1 MSGTGTAD
9 DNRSLARLAGTIIIL
24 VSVALVAG
32 RIALVTRLLEPA
44 LLRKANDPGFS
55 PPWPGTRPEPTPFI
69 SSNDKSRWATVRA
82 LTENG
87 TFVVARRDKE
97 MVRATALLPLF
108 QTTWHGALA
117 SAGAAHRL
125 RLAADRGFLFEEEA
139 WKTVDRVLD
148 PATLE
153 YYSSKPPLL
162 PVLVAGLVKPLEPLL
177 GWKPSTHPFEVTRL
191 VLTLVNLLPWWL
203 YLVVFR
209 NLLDRLPAGEG
220 TRLVILAMAG
230 MGTLVH
236 PFLVVFNNHTP
247 GTFAVLFA
255 MACLARVW
263 LAPAEKPAGATWHLL
278 AGLCAGFA
286 VTCELPALSFAGL
299 AGLAL
304 FLKAPGKAMAAYAPG
319 VAAPVLALAACN
331 LAALGRLRP
340 AYAEFGGPWYM
351 YEGSS
356 WYDPGHLKRG
366 IDWARLN
373 LGETVGTYAV
383 HLTVGHHGL
392 FSLTPFFLLSIPGAW
407 MAHTERK
414 RDSAR
419 GFLALLGHL
428 AWILTSVLLAFY
440 LFKSD
445 NYGGNSCG
453 ARWLQW
459 LTPLLLVSALP
470 AVDRLMG
477 SRTGRWVVL
486 LLMAISV
493 MSATAGSGNPWR
505 RPWLYDVMKWFGWP
519 GYE

>member
-1 MSGTGTAD
+1 MSD
-9 DNRSLARLAGTIIIL
+9 DSRSLARLAGTVVIL

-44 LLRKANDPGFS
+44 LLRKATDPGFT
-55 PPWPGTRPEPTPFI
+55 PPWPSARPEPTPFL
-69 SSNDKSRWATVRA
+69 SSNDKSRWATVRS

-87 TFVVARRDKE
+87 TFVVARRDLDT
-97 MVRATALLPLF
+97 VRSTALLPLF

-117 SAGAAHRL
+117 SAGAGHRL
-125 RLAADRGFLFEEEA
+125 RLSADKGFLFEDEA
-139 WKTVDRVLD
+139 WRTVDRVLD

-162 PVLVAGLVKPLEPLL
+162 PVLAAGLVKPLDALF
-177 GWKPSTHPFEVTRL
+177 GWKPSTHPFEVARL
-191 VLTLVNLLPWWL
+191 VLVIINLAPWWL

-209 NLLDRLPAGEG
+209 SLLDKLPVGEG
-220 TRLVILAMAG
+220 ARLIVLAAAG

-236 PFLVVFNNHTP
+236 PFLIVFNNHTP
-247 GTFAVLFA
+247 GTFAVLFS

-263 LAPAEKPAGATWHLL
+263 LAPGDRPAGASWHLL

-304 FLKAPGKAMAAYAPG
+304 FLKSPRGALAGFAPGF
-319 VAAPVLALAACN
+319 AAPVLALAACN
-331 LAALGRLRP
+331 IAALGRLRP
-340 AYAEFGGPWYM
+340 AYAEFGGPWYL

-356 WYDPGHLKRG
+356 WYDPGRLKRG

-373 LGETVGTYAV
+373 LGESVPAYAF
-383 HLTVGHHGL
+383 HLTLGHHGL
-392 FSLTPFFLLSIPGAW
+392 FSLTPFFLLAAPGAW
-407 MAHTERK
+407 LAHRERK
-414 RDSAR
+414 HDPER
-419 GFLALLGHL
+419 GFLALLAHM
-428 AWILTSVLLAFY
+428 AWILTAVLLAFY
-440 LFKSD
+440 LVKSD

-459 LTPLLLVSALP
+459 LTPLLLVSTLP
-470 AVDRLMG
+470 AVDRLLA
-477 SRTGRWVVL
+477 SRPGRWLVMAL
-486 LLMAISV
+486 LAISV

-505 RPWLYDVMKWFGWP
+505 RPWLYDAMKWLGWP

>member
-1 MSGTGTAD
+1 MTEE
-9 DNRSLARLAGTIIIL
+9 NRSLARLAGTIIIL

-32 RIALVTRLLEPA
+32 RIALVTRMLEPG
-44 LLRKANDPGFS
+44 LIRKPTDPGSS
-55 PPWPGTRPEPTPFI
+55 PPWPANRPAPTPFI

-82 LTENG
+82 LAENG
-87 TFVVARRDKE
+87 TFVVARRDLA
-97 MVRATALLPLF
+97 MVRATAFLPLF
-108 QTTWHGALA
+108 QTTWQGALA
-117 SAGAAHRL
+117 SSGAGHRL

-139 WKTVDRVLD
+139 WRTVDRVLD
-148 PATLE
+148 PATLG

-162 PVLVAGLVKPLEPLL
+162 PVLAAGLVKPLEPLL
-177 GWKPSTHPFEVTRL
+177 GWKLSTHPFEVSRL
-191 VLTLVNLLPWWL
+191 VLLLVNLLPWWL
-203 YLVVFR
+203 YLLVFR
-209 NLLDRLPAGEG
+209 DLLDRLDANEG
-220 TRLVILAMAG
+220 ARLVVLAMAG
-230 MGTLVH
+230 LGTLVH

-247 GTFAVLFA
+247 GTFAVLFSL
-255 MACLARVW
+255 ACLARVW
-263 LAPAEKPAGATWHLL
+263 LAGAENPAGVRWHLL

-286 VTCELPALSFAGL
+286 VTCELPALSFAGI

-304 FLKAPGKAMAAYAPG
+304 FLKAPGRALAAYAPG
-319 VAAPVLALAACN
+319 AAVPILALVGCN

-366 IDWARLN
+366 IDWARAN
-373 LGETVGTYAV
+373 LGETVGAYAL

-392 FSLTPFFLLSIPGAW
+392 FSLTPFFILAFPGAW
-407 MAHTERK
+407 IAWGRKGQSPAGGLTALIAFMAWT
-414 RDSAR
+414 
-419 GFLALLGHL
+419 
-428 AWILTSVLLAFY
+428 LTAVLLAFY
-440 LFKSD
+440 LVKSD

-459 LTPLLLVSALP
+459 LTPLLLIAALP
-470 AVDRLMG
+470 AVDRLMA
-477 SRTGRWVVL
+477 SRAGRWTVL
-486 LLMAISV
+486 LLLALSV